1 LFTVVIWQSV
11 KEKMG
16 FNLSDEKHI
25 AGMAVVTGKIELYK
39 DKPQMV
45 ITNPTQFISY
55 MMKKQ
60 SNQNCRR

>member
-1 LFTVVIWQSV
+1 
-11 KEKMG
+11 MG